1 MFIKCGAC
9 GYLTHEDAPTCK
21 QCGASAVARDST
33 DPSLTSST
41 PAPPPEPAAR
51 ADIWPT
57 RAPDPEPATV
67 RAGDAPTHAWSGPAD
82 VVPPPPPP
90 PPPRPMQPS
99 MFPESGAQAARR
111 GLPTWTVAC
120 GAIAVVIALLL
131 GLMTFA
137 RNGQSVTTVEG
148 RQPIY
153 PTSSNEGA
161 YLDSSLLTAV
171 DFGSEWTETGTTSL
185 TPDELAWNETCSS
198 APGLQST
205 SAAGRSVSLSLN
217 HQPDGR
223 EAGSALVTIREYRT
237 AAEASAQLAA
247 RSDSTF
253 RNCIQ
258 DFDRQAVACACHA
271 PAQSETINFVPAPAG
286 VLATV
291 YTDTV
296 GYEDSGPQTYSIV
309 TGYTA
314 RGRYVAILNLQRF
327 AVPVDQVQFD
337 ELLSTLSQRLELN
350 APQ

>member
-1 MFIKCGAC
+1 MFIKCGGC
-9 GYLTHEDAPTCK
+9 GYLTHEEAPTCK
-21 QCGASAVARDST
+21 QCGADAVTRDST
-33 DPSLTSST
+33 ASASEHAQPASPSG
-41 PAPPPEPAAR
+41 PAP
-51 ADIWPT
+51 DIWPT
-57 RAPDPEPATV
+57 DTPASN
-67 RAGDAPTHAWSGPAD
+67 PTLPASGATPPISAWSGPVD

-90 PPPRPMQPS
+90 PPPRPQPS

-137 RNGQSVTTVEG
+137 RNGQSVTTVDG
-148 RQPIY
+148 RQPTY

-296 GYEDSGPQTYSIV
+296 GYQDNGPKTYSIV